1 MARVQ
6 GSVWH
11 VGEARKGDYPM
22 TECRRPLGAS
32 LAIVGL
38 LALMCCA
45 GSASAADSGVLFITS
60 NPPGVTV
67 TLDGQP
73 VGDTPCTIERATPGE
88 HTVAIVSPL
97 YEEASKK
104 VTVAA
109 GKAVTAAFAL
119 VTARSDF
126 TLKTDLVGLKVYVDE
141 RLQGVVETGK
151 DIVVPALLAG
161 PHSLRL
167 AGPFFRAERTFG
179 IQKGASTEL
188 SLPGKTLVGGI
199 TVSTTIPA
207 DALRVNGVKMAE
219 GPGPYT
225 VASLAPGQYDIEV
238 ATTPYPYRE
247 QIEVHAGE
255 TARIDLDA
263 TRDTGTL
270 LISAVLD
277 GPNEIRIDGM
287 KVEVPALQRSTVP
300 PLVVEGIVKGAHLV
314 EVFGQPKTG
323 ELTPQEEPTM
333 MGRKPVWVAAG
344 GSAAVDFGAAS
355 VRVDA
360 GDGCPPGMV
369 MVPGGLTEGEFW
381 FKQDD
386 VPEHPAVS
394 PPGKSARAL
403 PLQGEPFSISPAGV
417 ELTLNSVNTNP
428 ASWSGRR
435 DLSSAPLSDHTAY
448 FVATAPKAFCID
460 TFEYPN
466 RRGSAPVQMS
476 YFDAVSACQEAGK
489 RICTSVE
496 WVRACSGP
504 QKYLYP
510 YGDDYQPARCNTL
523 DNPRSRGLA
532 PAGSYAGCVNG
543 YGLYD
548 MSGNAA
554 EWSIADFVHT
564 LRGATSEDEQKLS
577 TPSLLYDP
585 ALKVETHSET
595 DESPKLDYRG
605 GSWMSSGWDAS
616 CRAMPPV
623 AGNYIGSDD
632 RPSYTEQLIAAWP
645 TLDPEK
651 QLPQAQAALQ
661 LFMKQWD
668 EAKWKEASEAALTKG
683 MLRGKASYVASLDN
697 VAYGILRS
705 LGLGTNGSGGSPVGS
720 SNTSVVD
727 RSSGPQTRYLGSA
740 RLRGFRCCSYVR
752 GAETYKLSASA
763 SGTKPQ
769 EPGQTGQTGQ
779 QGSGGMGPGAMG
791 PAGPGSMGPGAG
803 AMGPAGPP
811 RR

>member
-1 MARVQ
+1 M
-6 GSVWH
+6 WL
-11 VGEARKGDYPM
+11 VGEVRKGDYPM
-22 TECRRPLGAS
+22 TECGRPRGAS
-32 LAIVGL
+32 LAL
-38 LALMCCA
+38 LALLALVCCA
-45 GSASAADSGVLFITS
+45 GSVSAADSGVLFITS
-60 NPPGVTV
+60 NPPGVAVTV
-67 TLDGQP
+67 DGKP
-73 VGDTPCTIERATPGE
+73 VGDTPCTIERAAPGE
-88 HTVAIVSPL
+88 HTVAVVSPL
-97 YEEASKK
+97 YEDASKK
-104 VTVAA
+104 VTVAD
-109 GKAVTAAFAL
+109 GKAATAAFAL
-119 VTARSDF
+119 VAARSDF
-126 TLKTDLVGLKVYVDE
+126 TLKTDLVGLKVFVDE
-141 RLQGVVETGK
+141 RPLGVVEAGK
-151 DIVVPALLAG
+151 DVVAPALLAG

-167 AGPFFRAERTFG
+167 AGPFFHAERTFG
-179 IQKGASTEL
+179 IQKGSKTEL
-188 SLPGKTLVGGI
+188 SLPGKTLVGAI

-207 DALRVNGVKMAE
+207 TALRVNGVKMAD
-219 GPGPYT
+219 GAGPYT
-225 VASLAPGQYDIEV
+225 VASLAPGQYDVEV
-238 ATTPYPYRE
+238 ATTPYPYKE
-247 QIEVHAGE
+247 QIEVRAGE

-270 LISAVLD
+270 VISAVLD
-277 GPNEIRIDGM
+277 GPNQIRIDGA
-287 KVEVPALQRSTVP
+287 KVEVPALQRASVP

-333 MGRKPVWVAAG
+333 MGRKPVWVPAG
-344 GSAAVDFGAAS
+344 ASAAVDFDSSA

-360 GDGCPPGMV
+360 GDACPPGMV
-369 MVPGGLTEGEFW
+369 MIPEGLTEGEFW

-394 PPGKSARAL
+394 PPVKSVRAL
-403 PLQGEPFSISPAGV
+403 PMQGEPFSISPAGV
-417 ELTLNSVNTNP
+417 DLTLNSVTTNP
-428 ASWSGRR
+428 AAWSGRR

-448 FVATAPKAFCID
+448 FVATAPKPFCID

-532 PAGSYAGCVNG
+532 PAGMYAQCVNG

-554 EWSIADFVHT
+554 EWTIADFVHV

-585 ALKVETHSET
+585 ALKVETHNET
-595 DESPKLDYRG
+595 EESPKLDYRG

-616 CRAMPPV
+616 CRAMAPV
-623 AGNYIGSDD
+623 AGNYIGTDD

-651 QLPQAQAALQ
+651 QLPIAQASLQ
-661 LFMKQWD
+661 AFMKQWD
-668 EAKWKEASEAALTKG
+668 EAKWKESSEAALTRG
-683 MLRGKASYVASLDN
+683 MLRGKASYVAALDN
-697 VAYGILRS
+697 VAYTILRA

-720 SNTSVVD
+720 SNTTVVD

-752 GAETYKLSASA
+752 GPETYKLSASA

-769 EPGQTGQTGQ
+769 APGQTGQSGQ
-779 QGSGGMGPGAMG
+779 QGSG
-791 PAGPGSMGPGAG
+791 PAGAG
-803 AMGPAGPP
+803 AMGPMGPGAASGPSGPGPMAPP